1 MGFTN
6 GKLPLLRERK
16 GKKKTKTEKKI
27 IDFLKENLLH
37 LRHNWGIENINKK
50 LCFIFHP
57 PTAS

>member
-16 GKKKTKTEKKI
+16 GKKEDREKI